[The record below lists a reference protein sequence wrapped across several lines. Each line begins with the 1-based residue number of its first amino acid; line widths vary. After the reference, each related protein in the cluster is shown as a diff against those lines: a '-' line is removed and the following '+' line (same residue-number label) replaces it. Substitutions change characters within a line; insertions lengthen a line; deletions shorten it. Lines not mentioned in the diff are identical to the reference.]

1 MATTKIR
8 RVGGSL
14 GMILPKNLLEELNLR
29 EGDEVSIIPLGD
41 GTFKVT
47 GYNAR
52 FEEQLSHY
60 AEVAAQYRN
69 ALSQL
74 AK

>member
-1 MATTKIR
+1 MN
-8 RVGGSL
+8 L
-14 GMILPKNLLEELNLR
+14 G
-29 EGDEVSIIPLGD
+29 EGDEVSIIPIGD
-41 GTFKVT
+41 GVFKVT
-47 GYNAR
+47 AYNER

-69 ALSQL
+69 ALAQL

>member
-8 RVGGSL
+8 KVGGSL
-14 GMILPKNLLEELNLR
+14 GMILPKNLLDQMNLG

-41 GTFKVT
+41 GAFKVT
-47 GYNAR
+47 AYNER

-60 AEVAAQYRN
+60 ADVAAQYRN
-69 ALSQL
+69 ALAHL